1 MEEAKSSVRSV
12 ERALDILLCFADAT
26 DLGLTEIAKKV
37 NLHKSTVFR
46 ILSSLESRGF
56 IVRNAK
62 TEKYRLGYRILELAA
77 SLDRSDDPYALIL
90 SEMEALRDSV
100 GETISLYIREG
111 KERVRIHAVQ
121 SNQIVR
127 RFAQVGARMP
137 LSVGASSKVLVAYA
151 EPELLEELLNDPDW
165 PSYIDKNAFV
175 ANLEQIRKQGYAT
188 SAEEREPGV
197 SAIAAPIFHRSGKIF
212 AALAVSGPV
221 NRLTYERMKEIS
233 PQVMEAAKRMG
244 HMIK

>member
-1 MEEAKSSVRSV
+1 MEEGKSSVRSV

-56 IVRNAK
+56 IIRNAK
-62 TEKYRLGYRILELAA
+62 TEKYRLGYRIWELAA
-77 SLDRSDDPYALIL
+77 SQDRFDDPYSLIL
-90 SEMEALRDSV
+90 SEMESLRDLV

-165 PSYIDKNAFV
+165 PSNIDKATFV
-175 ANLEQIRKQGYAT
+175 ANLELIRKQGYAT

-197 SAIAAPIFHRSGKIF
+197 SAIAAPIFDRSGKIY

-233 PQVMEAAKRMG
+233 PQVIEAAKRMG

>member
-1 MEEAKSSVRSV
+1 MEEGKSSVRSV

-26 DLGLTEIAKKV
+26 ELGLTEIAKKV

-56 IVRNAK
+56 IIRNAK
-62 TEKYRLGYRILELAA
+62 TEKYRLGYRIWELAA
-77 SLDRSDDPYALIL
+77 SFDRSDDPYSLML
-90 SEMEALRDSV
+90 SEMEALRDTL

-111 KERVRIHAVQ
+111 KERIRIHAVQ

-151 EPELLEELLNDPDW
+151 EPELLEELLADPDW
-165 PSYIDKNAFV
+165 PSNIDKDAYV
-175 ANLEQIRKQGYAT
+175 AYLEQIRKQGYAT

-197 SAIAAPIFHRSGKIF
+197 SAIAAPIFDRSGKIF

-221 NRLTYERMKEIS
+221 NRLTFEKMKEIS
-233 PQVMEAAKRMG
+233 PQVIEAAKRMG
-244 HMIK
+244 RMIK